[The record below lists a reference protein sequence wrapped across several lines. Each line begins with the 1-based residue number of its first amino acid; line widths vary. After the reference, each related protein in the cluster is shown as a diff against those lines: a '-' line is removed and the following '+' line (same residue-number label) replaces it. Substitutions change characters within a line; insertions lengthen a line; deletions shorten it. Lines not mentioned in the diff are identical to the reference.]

1 MGDTKSWAFFCN
13 LIIKMIIGP
22 VSNPILGKGG
32 HRTMI
37 PIEFLEDYLIDQED
51 GLKKLLTW
59 FLNLVMQLEA
69 MEQIDAEPYQR
80 VDSRKAHRNG
90 YKERSLKTRVGELKL
105 KKPQFREISFA
116 TKVFDRYSRVEKALI
131 NAVIESYLQG
141 VSTRRVQDIVSR
153 LGVED
158 LSASSVSRI
167 SRELDGRVEEFL
179 KRPIERSIP
188 YLFVDASYF
197 KVRTDSRYITKA
209 FLVVTAVRDDG
220 YREILGAR
228 IADGEDELFWTGL
241 FDDLKDRGLSGVK
254 LVVSDGHKGIQKAV
268 EKSFLGASW
277 QMCHVHFV
285 RAVLRNVAKKYQKEI
300 ADKLKIALDDET
312 KMHELVLDLEG
323 RGYSK
328 SAGTIEHFQFS
339 LWNYKSF
346 PRNHW
351 RRIRTTN
358 GLERINKE
366 LKRRTRVVG
375 AFPSDQSFMRLGAS
389 ILIDIN
395 EEWMTT
401 KKYLS
406 MDTD

>member
-1 MGDTKSWAFFCN
+1 M
-13 LIIKMIIGP
+13 
-22 VSNPILGKGG
+22 V
-32 HRTMI
+32 
-37 PIEFLEDYLIDQED
+37 PIEFLEDYLIDQDD

-69 MEQIDAEPYQR
+69 IQQADAEPYQR
-80 VDSRKAHRNG
+80 SDSRKAHRNG
-90 YKERSLKTRVGELKL
+90 YKERSLKTRVGELRL
-105 KKPQFREISFA
+105 KKPQFREVSFE

-131 NAVIESYLQG
+131 NAVLESYLQG
-141 VSTRRVQDIVSR
+141 VSTRRIQDIVSR
-153 LGVED
+153 LGIES

-167 SRELDGRVEEFL
+167 SKELDEKVDEFL
-179 KRPIERSIP
+179 KRPIEHPIP
-188 YLFVDASYF
+188 YLYVDASYF

-209 FLVVTAVRDDG
+209 FMIVTGVRDDG

-228 IADGEDELFWTGL
+228 IADSEDELFWSGL
-241 FDDLKDRGLSGVK
+241 FQELADRGLSGVK

-268 EKSFLGASW
+268 EKSFLNASW
-277 QMCHVHFV
+277 QMCHVHLL
-285 RAVLRNVAKKYQKEI
+285 RAVLRNVAKKYHKEVAEEI
-300 ADKLKIALDDET
+300 KMALEDET
-312 KMHELVLDLEG
+312 KMQELVLELES

-328 SAGTIEHFQFS
+328 SADTAERFRFS
-339 LWNYKSF
+339 LWNYKVF
-346 PRNHW
+346 PREHW

-375 AFPSDQSFMRLGAS
+375 AFPSDKSFMRLGVS

-401 KKYLS
+401 RKYLS
-406 MDTD
+406 MDMD

>member
-1 MGDTKSWAFFCN
+1 
-13 LIIKMIIGP
+13 
-22 VSNPILGKGG
+22 
-32 HRTMI
+32 MI
-37 PIEFLEDYLIDQED
+37 PKDLLEDYFIDQED

-59 FLNLVMQLEA
+59 FLNLVMQFEA

-80 VDSRKAHRNG
+80 VGSRKAYRNG
-90 YKERSLKTRVGELKL
+90 YKERSLKTRVGELTL
-105 KKPQFREISFA
+105 KKPQFREIPFQ
-116 TKVFDRYSRVEKALI
+116 TKVFDRYSRVERALI

-153 LGVED
+153 LGIEE

-167 SRELDGRVEEFL
+167 AKELDEKVEEFL
-179 KRPIERSIP
+179 KRPIEHPVP

-197 KVRTDSRYITKA
+197 KVRTNSRYVTKA
-209 FLVVTAVRDDG
+209 FLIVTGIRDDG

-228 IADGEDELFWTGL
+228 IADGEDELFWSGL
-241 FDDLKDRGLSGVK
+241 FQDLTDRGLSGVK
-254 LVVSDGHKGIQKAV
+254 LVISDGHKGIQKAV

-277 QMCHVHFV
+277 QMCHVHLV
-285 RAVLRNVAKKYQKEI
+285 RAVLRNVAKKYHKEI
-300 ADKLKIALDDET
+300 ADRIKIALEDET
-312 KMHELVLDLEG
+312 KTHELIQELES

-328 SAGTIEHFQFS
+328 AADTLERFRFS
-339 LWNYKSF
+339 LWNYRSF
-346 PRNHW
+346 SREHW

-375 AFPSDQSFMRLGAS
+375 AFPSDRSFMRLGVS

>member
-1 MGDTKSWAFFCN
+1 
-13 LIIKMIIGP
+13 
-22 VSNPILGKGG
+22 
-32 HRTMI
+32 MI
-37 PIEFLEDYLIDQED
+37 PIDLIEDYLVDQED

-69 MEQIDAEPYQR
+69 MDQIEAEPYER
-80 VDSRKAHRNG
+80 ADSRKAHRNG
-90 YKERSLKTRVGELKL
+90 YKDRTLKTRVGELKL
-105 KKPQFREISFA
+105 KKPQFREIPFQ

-131 NAVIESYLQG
+131 NAIVESYLQG

-153 LGVED
+153 LGIED

-167 SRELDGRVEEFL
+167 ARELDEKVEEFL
-179 KRPIERSIP
+179 KRPIEHPIS

-197 KVRTDSRYITKA
+197 KVRTNSRYVTKA
-209 FLVVTAVRDDG
+209 FLIVVGIRDDG

-228 IADGEDELFWTGL
+228 IADGEDELFWSGL
-241 FDDLKDRGLSGVK
+241 FQDLKDRGLSGVQ
-254 LVVSDGHKGIQKAV
+254 LVISDGHKGIQKSV
-268 EKSFLGASW
+268 EKSFLGAAW
-277 QMCHVHFV
+277 QMCHVHLV
-285 RAVLRNVAKKYQKEI
+285 RAVLRNVAKKYHKEI
-300 ADKLKIALDDET
+300 AGKLKVALEDKN
-312 KMHELVLDLEG
+312 KMQELILELEN

-328 SAGTIEHFQFS
+328 AADTIERFQFS
-339 LWNYKSF
+339 LWNYRTF
-346 PRNHW
+346 PSSHQ

-375 AFPSDQSFMRLGAS
+375 AFPSDQSFMRLGVS

-401 KKYLS
+401 KKYLT
-406 MDTD
+406 MDAD

>member
-1 MGDTKSWAFFCN
+1 
-13 LIIKMIIGP
+13 
-22 VSNPILGKGG
+22 
-32 HRTMI
+32 MI
-37 PIEFLEDYLIDQED
+37 PIELLEDYLIDQED

-69 MEQIDAEPYQR
+69 IEQIDAEPYQR

-90 YKERSLKTRVGELKL
+90 YKDRSLKTRVGELKL

-179 KRPIERSIP
+179 KRPIEHSIP

-209 FLVVTAVRDDG
+209 FLIVTAVRDDG

-277 QMCHVHFV
+277 QMCHVHFI
-285 RAVLRNVAKKYQKEI
+285 RAVLRNVAKKYHKEI
-300 ADKLKIALDDET
+300 ADKIKIALESET
-312 KMHELVLDLEG
+312 EMQQLCLDLES

-328 SAGTIEHFQFS
+328 SAGTIEHFRFS
-339 LWNYKSF
+339 LWNYRSF

>member
-1 MGDTKSWAFFCN
+1 
-13 LIIKMIIGP
+13 
-22 VSNPILGKGG
+22 
-32 HRTMI
+32 MI
-37 PIEFLEDYLIDQED
+37 PNDLLKDYLIDQED
-51 GLKKLLTW
+51 GLKNLLTW
-59 FLNLVMQLEA
+59 FLNLVMQFEA

-80 VDSRKAHRNG
+80 VGSRKAHRNG
-90 YKERSLKTRVGELKL
+90 YKERSLKTRVGELRL
-105 KKPQFREISFA
+105 KKPQFREIPFQ

-131 NAVIESYLQG
+131 NAIVESYLQG
-141 VSTRRVQDIVSR
+141 VSTRRIQDIVSR
-153 LGVED
+153 LGIEE

-167 SRELDGRVEEFL
+167 AKELDEKVEEFL
-179 KRPIERSIP
+179 KRPIEHPIH

-197 KVRTDSRYITKA
+197 KVRTDSRYVTKA
-209 FLVVTAVRDDG
+209 FLVVMGIRDDG

-228 IADGEDELFWTGL
+228 ITDGEDELFWSGL
-241 FDDLKDRGLSGVK
+241 FQDLADRGLSGVK
-254 LVVSDGHKGIQKAV
+254 LVISDGHKGIQKAV

-277 QMCHVHFV
+277 QMCHVHLV
-285 RAVLRNVAKKYQKEI
+285 RAVLRNVAKKYHKEI
-300 ADKLKIALDDET
+300 ADKIKIALEDET
-312 KMHELVLDLEG
+312 KTQELIQELED

-328 SAGTIEHFQFS
+328 AADTLEHFRFS
-339 LWNYKSF
+339 LWNYRSF
-346 PRNHW
+346 SREHW

-375 AFPSDQSFMRLGAS
+375 AFPSDKSFMRLGVS